1 MRARNLIWPTLLLA
15 PLTAISQEAAP
26 EGADSRHQ
34 LEEVVVTAARRE
46 TSLQDTPIAVS
57 ALSAATLAD
66 LQISRMGDI
75 QKAVPGFKMLDGVTS
90 PTNMSIALRGHIQQ
104 DSALGVAE
112 SPVAFYV
119 DDIYLARLNGAN
131 QELLDLER
139 IEVLRGPQGTLYG
152 RNALAGAVKLVSRTP
167 GDTPWFNAE
176 AGYGSYGA
184 YKFGASVGGPL
195 SAGLVAGSLSVLATG
210 TDGFYENLATNDDFG
225 RERNMA
231 FRGKLHVT
239 PSEDFTATLSA
250 SYFRNKNQASVMLP
264 AIVPATPRFDVSEV
278 QLLLGDYTL
287 SVPVTPGLP
296 PPLES
301 FPRGETEQYIIGL
314 DMSYEFDWATLRS
327 ISGYVDTDDYF
338 NVDFSGLGIP
348 LFFSASQLN
357 AKQFTQELQLL
368 GEGFDGRLTWI
379 GGAYYFREEIDQLL
393 ALLSKQGYAAETES
407 LALFWQ
413 GTWGFTE
420 RLSATAGVR
429 WMEDRKSFDGY
440 IEQLMIPYSPT
451 STSLRN
457 TYSQV
462 TPKLGLEYALPDP
475 SAGSVDDLLLYASA
489 ARGFKSGGYNGIP
502 IFSAATQATPYG
514 PEKNWTYEIGV
525 KSEML
530 DRRMRLNAA
539 YFLNNTEGLTAIGQ
553 FTDPNNPDPN
563 TNQYFPQTNAGNAR
577 IQGLELEASLV
588 PTDDLTLFANAT
600 FQSAKYTKILPDS
613 ALEDLVTTYGV
624 AYVPQVPDYS
634 FTVGFNYGIDV
645 PAWGQGTKFRVGMD
659 WFRTDSF
666 WAAVDNNSR
675 INAYSRINGFVG
687 AEFGGHW
694 TARASVSNLQDDRQ
708 LYYGFLQ
715 PFNSFKMLPPR
726 QYMVTVRYD
735 F

>member
-1 MRARNLIWPTLLLA
+1 M
-15 PLTAISQEAAP
+15 TAE
-26 EGADSRHQ
+26 
-34 LEEVVVTAARRE
+34 RRE
-46 TSLQDTPIAVS
+46 TSLQDTAIAIS
-57 ALSAATLAD
+57 ALSASSLAD
-66 LQISRMGDI
+66 LQISRVADI
-75 QKAVPGFKMLDGVTS
+75 QNAVPGFKMLDGVTS

-176 AGYGSYGA
+176 AGYGTDSA

-195 SAGLVAGSLSVLATG
+195 STGLVAGSLSVLASG
-210 TDGFYENLATNDDFG
+210 TDGFYRNLATNDDFG
-225 RERNMA
+225 RERNLA
-231 FRGKLHVT
+231 FRGKLRVT
-239 PSEDFTATLSA
+239 PSDRFGVTLSA
-250 SYFRNKNQASVMLP
+250 SYFHNKNQGSAMLP
-264 AIVPATPRFDVSEV
+264 AVIPATPRFDVSDV
-278 QLLLGDYTL
+278 QLLLGDYAL
-287 SVPVTPGLP
+287 SVPVIPGLP
-296 PPLES
+296 APLES

-314 DMSYEFDWATLRS
+314 DMSYEFEWATLRS

-357 AKQFTQELQLL
+357 SKQFTQEIQLL
-368 GEGFDGRLTWI
+368 GDGFDGRLKWI

-393 ALLSKQGYAAETES
+393 ALLSKQGYSAKTDS
-407 LALFWQ
+407 LALFLQ
-413 GTWGFTE
+413 GTLGLTE

-429 WMEDRKSFDGY
+429 WMEDRKTFDGY
-440 IEQLMIPYSPT
+440 IEQLMIPYAPT
-451 STSLRN
+451 SVSLRN

-462 TPKLGLEYALPDP
+462 TPKFGLEYSLAEP
-475 SAGSVDDLLLYASA
+475 SVGSVDSLLLYASA

-514 PEKNWTYEIGV
+514 PEENWTYEVGA
-525 KSEML
+525 KAEL
-530 DRRMRLNAA
+530 FGRRMRLNAA
-539 YFLNNTEGLTAIGQ
+539 YFINDTEGLTAIGQ
-553 FTDPNNPDPN
+553 FVDPNNPDPN

-577 IQGLELEASLV
+577 IQGLELETSVV

-600 FQSAKYTKILPDS
+600 FLSAKYTEIRPDS
-613 ALEDLVTTYGV
+613 ALEDLVTAYGA

-634 FTVGFNYGIDV
+634 FTVGFNYGVDV
-645 PAWGQGTKFRVGMD
+645 PAIGQGSKFRFGMD
-659 WFRTDSF
+659 WYRTDSF

-675 INAYSRINGFVG
+675 ISGYSRINGFVG
-687 AEFGGHW
+687 FEFGEHW
-694 TARASVSNLQDDRQ
+694 SARASVSNLQDDRP
-708 LYYGFLQ
+708 LYYGFLA